1 MTYTR
6 RQLSQM
12 DTIEQAWDGDEL
24 KIQEEG
30 LKVWLVLPENVD
42 YNGDFVIETLINGR
56 WVQQN
61 AYEFEPMAYDESLF
75 NQ

>member
-1 MTYTR
+1 
-6 RQLSQM
+6 M

-30 LKVWLVLPENVD
+30 LKVWLVSRENVD

-61 AYEFEPMAYDESLF
+61 VYEHEPMAYDKSFF